1 MSSTVDTQ
9 EATAAAAAGG
19 EKEAAVS
26 NPTGSLRILNRGNSL
41 LDGSNGS
48 QSLDAAA
55 TDCLEVSFRDEQ
67 QQQQVLSPGQ
77 VFEALNQIGD
87 VRWIDFS
94 NFHLNRTI
102 VVAYFDLRAAQRA
115 YTRLN
120 EAELSASAEY
130 VPLPES
136 EDDRKVVLSVTST
149 DSFDTIRKELT
160 QFGDLHRMSF
170 QDSSIVAEFYDTRA
184 RASIQASL
192 GALGFKQLGPAIG
205 PALRARST
213 SLIGSGR
220 DRINLHAS
228 GSSGGSCSGAQRAA
242 MMGVRVGVGDKWT
255 ISEDHCGA

>member
-205 PALRARST
+205 P
-213 SLIGSGR
+213 GSK
-220 DRINLHAS
+220 D
-228 GSSGGSCSGAQRAA
+228 
-242 MMGVRVGVGDKWT
+242 
-255 ISEDHCGA
+255 

>member
-9 EATAAAAAGG
+9 EATAAAGG
-19 EKEAAVS
+19 EEAAVS
-26 NPTGSLRILNRGNSL
+26 NPIGSLRILNRGNSL

-48 QSLDAAA
+48 QSSDAAA

-67 QQQQVLSPGQ
+67 QQQALPPGQ
-77 VFEALNQIGD
+77 VFEALNKIGD

-130 VPLPES
+130 VHLPES
-136 EDDRKVVLSVTST
+136 QEDRKVVLSVTST

-192 GALGFKQLGPAIG
+192 GAPGFKQLGPAIG
-205 PALRARST
+205 P
-213 SLIGSGR
+213 GSK
-220 DRINLHAS
+220 D
-228 GSSGGSCSGAQRAA
+228 
-242 MMGVRVGVGDKWT
+242 
-255 ISEDHCGA
+255 